1 MPSFVTCWLMKCFS
15 LVVSKD
21 QKTVIQ
27 ARTFSLAN
35 LSLRMYLVGLL
46 CRCFWWTDMFWNASL
61 TCCYFISPVYFLIRF
76 AHLVASCSAGKCW
89 SYGTARMDCAYCST
103 VIKSV
108 VTFFYFMFL
117 YTLLDVDYWLFF
129 SLATVMIHCFTC
141 LFESNQKYCCACFW
155 EQSTTEQERN
165 CSFYMEWNVSCH

>member
-15 LVVSKD
+15 LVVTKD
-21 QKTVIQ
+21 QKRVIQ
-27 ARTFSLAN
+27 SRIFSLAN

-117 YTLLDVDYWLFF
+117 YILLDVDYCFFIGHSYDTLLYLF
-129 SLATVMIHCFTC
+129 V
-141 LFESNQKYCCACFW
+141 W
-155 EQSTTEQERN
+155 E
-165 CSFYMEWNVSCH
+165 